1 MADSPNCTHDLMDIR
16 RAELASLRERR
27 QQVDLPTSQLM
38 VEQGKPTDTV
48 GLALSGGG
56 LRSACFSLGIVQALF
71 QTGLWRFVDYLST
84 VSGGGYIGGF
94 LSSYVIHRGVVL
106 TNENCPLLP
115 RRDRDS
121 RQPPDVQR
129 FIYGGRYLVKPWE
142 IANKFLIGLVFI
154 NATILLGLVA
164 VCTVVALLWRSLD
177 YDAIRNQAMLLGIEG
192 FDGDVV
198 SPFWPFFVFGVCWL
212 TAWVVSYWRHGAEAP
227 GMWARSLLLL
237 LVVSLLIGLAV
248 LFGNGDA
255 DLSFLKSVQTDNP
268 WQPGNTFWA
277 TVLGLTLGGLVPF
290 LAPKRLIQSGLKPKN
305 DWERWAFALASIAAL
320 VGVPLLI
327 ISSVAREDFSGY
339 NSHPHRPMQRGDFA
353 NQGTNAILE
362 LLWPRGEGA
371 AALRRNPRD
380 PETSTSDV
388 RTARATNSGHDKVT
402 SLMRKS
408 FFGID
413 MDEVPA
419 VSRGYIS
426 YKQDGV
432 RPSPPRESVLKA
444 AADVQAVWRDNNG
457 QSWEDKFAHVLEE
470 IEAHSE
476 ALKSIDKKT
485 TANPPNMDST
495 LASEDKVELRLKLL
509 IAVQE
514 VELEWRAKRAAY
526 LGTVDY
532 VGIGAWLNQRVKTL
546 TVAFQHFFWSGDS
559 ENDATELLTLHR
571 FRNRLQV
578 QLANAI
584 NDDVLLHGKSSPKSR
599 ELLYALVESH
609 TATSTAESVDGRARS
624 TGKRDRRRDELVKR
638 AVAEN
643 VELWLPFEVF
653 ELKTLLFEAQFP
665 QAFRSRFDPQRRT
678 THEQD
683 QKSRWFVFCGS
694 LLMFLLLG
702 ISLDLNATSMHRFYR
717 SCITKAFIVPQRN
730 KSESPALSELTT
742 TRLGAP
748 YHLMSASTGLA
759 LDRTGNENIPA
770 GQDFEPDAEPIYRVI
785 DSFLFSQRFCGSQI
799 TGYAKTDEYEK
810 WIHGAQNRID
820 LAEAV
825 AISGAAVSPSNIR
838 NWLVAFLMFV
848 LNFRLGQW
856 VPNPRQGRPRWR
868 PTLLTLLPKMRLP
881 ARQRDYCF
889 VSDGGNSENLGLV
902 QLLRRKCT
910 LILQIDAGQDEDH
923 CFADLGRAIRTARI
937 HGGVRLVQ
945 LEDPDLDFTTDSL
958 HLSVLDGS
966 WSDTVT
972 RNCKHHFSAAKILY
986 PDGTEGL
993 LIYIKPSFT
1002 GDESR
1007 DLQQYR
1013 RRNPDFP
1020 HEPTSEQ
1027 VYDKE
1032 RAESYR
1038 QLGYHIASV
1047 ICRPLTKNYVDLWR
1061 TNLTT
1066 ADLCRLLIPS
1076 SFSAPTP
1083 PEQAAGVPPSD
1094 HVDEVGTPAGAVAG
1108 QGGPGLAATANSAT
1122 DEMSHGG
1129 SGTEITRATPQ
1140 GLSDAADQ
1148 GPTLRPESVVAL
1160 ASTCLDRLQPPED
1173 KRLEAVRRLLKLNES
1188 AILGRRDSVQVL
1200 IYGLTHDPA
1209 PNVRYHIIELLE
1221 LLYPHAHRRKNRI
1234 LKALMTCGEQDPVSR
1249 IRKRALRN
1257 TATLPQRKGK
1267 PR

>member
-1 MADSPNCTHDLMDIR
+1 MADSPNFTHDLMEIR
-16 RAELASLRERR
+16 RAELASLKERR
-27 QQVDLPTSQLM
+27 QQVDLPTNQLTA
-38 VEQGKPTDTV
+38 EPGKPTDTV

-94 LSSYVIHRGVVL
+94 LSSYVIHRGVAL

-115 RRDRDS
+115 RQDRDS

-154 NATILLGLVA
+154 NATVLSGLVA

-177 YDAIRNQAMLLGIEG
+177 YDAVRDQAMLLGIEG
-192 FDGDVV
+192 FDGDVI
-198 SPFWPFFVFGVCWL
+198 SPFWPFFVFGVFWL

-237 LVVSLLIGLAV
+237 LVASLLIGLAV

-255 DLSFLKSVQTDNP
+255 DLSFLNSVQTDNP

-305 DWERWAFALASIAAL
+305 DWERWAFAIASIAAL

-353 NQGTNAILE
+353 NHGTNAMLE

-371 AALRRNPRD
+371 AALRRNPHD
-380 PETSTSDV
+380 PEGSTSDE
-388 RTARATNSGHDKVT
+388 RAARATESGDGKVA

-408 FFGID
+408 FFGMD
-413 MDEVPA
+413 MDEAPK
-419 VSRGYIS
+419 VSRGNIFTIF
-426 YKQDGV
+426 K
-432 RPSPPRESVLKA
+432 RILPNAPRELVLESA
-444 AADVQAVWRDNNG
+444 AKFRAVRRDINRQA
-457 QSWEDKFAHVLEE
+457 WEDKIDDMLNA
-470 IEAHSE
+470 IEAASDQP
-476 ALKSIDKKT
+476 KSNDQKT
-485 TANPPNMDST
+485 TAKPSDTDST
-495 LASEDKVELRLKLL
+495 LATKGQAELRLKLL

-526 LGTVDY
+526 LGTEQY
-532 VGIGAWLNQRVKTL
+532 VGMGAWLNQRLKTL
-546 TVAFQHFFWSGDS
+546 WVAFKNFFWSGDP

-571 FRNRLQV
+571 FRNRLQA
-578 QLANAI
+578 QLANAL
-584 NDDVLLHGKSSPKSR
+584 NDDVLLHGKPSPKSR
-599 ELLYALVESH
+599 ELLHALVESH
-609 TATSTAESVDGRARS
+609 TATSTAESVDGRAR
-624 TGKRDRRRDELVKR
+624 RRDELVTR
-638 AVAEN
+638 AASEN
-643 VELWLPFEVF
+643 VEMWLPHEVF
-653 ELKTLLFEAQFP
+653 ELKTLLLETQFP

-678 THEQD
+678 THAQD
-683 QKSRWFVFCGS
+683 QRSRWFVVCGS

-742 TRLGAP
+742 TRMGAP

-759 LDRTGNENIPA
+759 LDRTGNEDIPA
-770 GQDFEPDAEPIYRVI
+770 GQEFEPGSEPIYRVI
-785 DSFLFSQRFCGSQI
+785 DSYLFSQRFCGSQI

-838 NWLVAFLMFV
+838 NWLVAFLMFI

-868 PTLLTLLPKMRLP
+868 PTLLMLLPKMRLP
-881 ARQRDYCF
+881 ARERDYCF

-910 LILQIDAGQDEDH
+910 LIIQIDAGQDEDH

-945 LEDPDLDFTTDSL
+945 LEDPDLDFSTDSL

-972 RNCKHHFSAAKILY
+972 RNCKHHFCAAKILY

-1047 ICRPLTKNYVDLWR
+1047 ICRPLTKTFGDLWK

-1066 ADLCRLLIPS
+1066 ADLCRLLVPNSISAPS
-1076 SFSAPTP
+1076 RSGQTADVPPQDDAAEFSA
-1083 PEQAAGVPPSD
+1083 QAEAIADG
-1094 HVDEVGTPAGAVAG
+1094 DES
-1108 QGGPGLAATANSAT
+1108 GLAATANSAL
-1122 DEMSHGG
+1122 DDMSFGESAAEMTGV
-1129 SGTEITRATPQ
+1129 TPQ
-1140 GLSDAADQ
+1140 ASSDSTELE
-1148 GPTLRPESVVAL
+1148 PTSHAESVVAL
-1160 ASTCLDRLQPPED
+1160 ASSCLDRLQPPEA
-1173 KRLEAVRRLLKLNES
+1173 KRLEAVRRLLELNES
-1188 AILGRRDSVQVL
+1188 AILEHRNSVKVL
-1200 IYGLTHDPA
+1200 VYGLAHDPA
-1209 PNVRYHIIELLE
+1209 PNVRYHIIDLLE
-1221 LLYPHAHRRKNRI
+1221 LLFPYARNRKNQI
-1234 LKALMTCGEQDPVSR
+1234 LKALMTCGEKDPNQKN
-1249 IRKRALRN
+1249 RKRALRN
-1257 TATLPQRKGK
+1257 IETLKQRKGK